1 MLVKRNKKSSKVL
14 FVIVFAIIFYYML
27 RVTTLVSAN
36 NGNWSFDYFTI
47 VLNELYKINTP
58 IDFSRNNFLVSM
70 GVSFFVL
77 MIYETYKMQNKK
89 NIQEN
94 TYGSA
99 EWKTP
104 NDIKDK
110 RDKNFENNMIL
121 TQTELISK
129 NMKISKMNRHV
140 ILIGRPGSGKSRY
153 YFKPNILNA
162 NGTIIVT
169 DPKRRTFARLW
180 LFIKEKRLYNKSS

>member
-58 IDFSRNNFLVSM
+58 IDFSRNNFLVSS

>member
-1 MLVKRNKKSSKVL
+1 
-14 FVIVFAIIFYYML
+14 ML

-47 VLNELYKINTP
+47 ALNELYKINTP
-58 IDFSRNNFLVSM
+58 IDFSRNNFLVSS
-70 GVSFFVL
+70 GVSVFVL

>member
-1 MLVKRNKKSSKVL
+1 MGGDANMLVKRNKKSSKVL

-27 RVTTLVSAN
+27 RVTTLVSSN
-36 NGNWSFDYFTI
+36 GGNWSFDYFTI
-47 VLNELYKINTP
+47 ALNELYKINTP
-58 IDFSRNNFLVSM
+58 IDFSRNNFLVSS
-70 GVSFFVL
+70 GVCFFVL

-129 NMKISKMNRHV
+129 NMKI
-140 ILIGRPGSGKSRY
+140 L
-153 YFKPNILNA
+153 
-162 NGTIIVT
+162 
-169 DPKRRTFARLW
+169 
-180 LFIKEKRLYNKSS
+180 

>member
-47 VLNELYKINTP
+47 ALNELYKINTP
-58 IDFSRNNFLVSM
+58 IDFSRNNFLVSS

-89 NIQEN
+89 NIKEN

-153 YFKPNILNA
+153 
-162 NGTIIVT
+162 
-169 DPKRRTFARLW
+169 
-180 LFIKEKRLYNKSS
+180 